1 MVISRRNF
9 LRRVGGGAAL
19 GAVAP
24 SLGGFAHADGCP
36 LSGSRHPGGPIFLD
50 RNENA
55 DGPSERVMGA
65 MRDRL
70 ARAHLFPRSDPDAL
84 GDQLALLHAVRP
96 DQVVLGCGSSDILR
110 MAAAAFLGPGTSLI
124 LSAPSFD
131 AIVQYARGAGADVSA
146 VPLTRQHAH
155 DLESMSHRTN
165 AATRLVYLCNPNNPT
180 GSLTPRGDLEAFIRR
195 LPAATHVVVDEAYHH
210 YVGGS
215 STYASF
221 IDHPLDDRRLI
232 VTRTFSK
239 IHGLAGLRIGYAI
252 AAPQTARR
260 LLSHRVED
268 GVNVVAAAAALAAL
282 DDPEYLRLSADRN
295 TDRREEFFNQANA
308 RMLRAI
314 DSHTNF
320 VMLNAGRPAGGVVE
334 HFKHNNILLP
344 PPFVPMRTHV
354 RVSLGTPPDMAE
366 FWRVWDLLPRHGMS

>member
-19 GAVAP
+19 GAVAA
-24 SLGGFAHADGCP
+24 SLGGFAHVDGCP
-36 LSGSRHPGGPIFLD
+36 LSGSRHPAGPIFLD

-180 GSLTPRGDLEAFIRR
+180 GSLTPRGDLI
-195 LPAATHVVVDEAYHH
+195 VD
-210 YVGGS
+210 V
-215 STYASF
+215 
-221 IDHPLDDRRLI
+221 
-232 VTRTFSK
+232 
-239 IHGLAGLRIGYAI
+239 
-252 AAPQTARR
+252 R
-260 LLSHRVED
+260 LLHRSPV
-268 GVNVVAAAAALAAL
+268 
-282 DDPEYLRLSADRN
+282 
-295 TDRREEFFNQANA
+295 
-308 RMLRAI
+308 
-314 DSHTNF
+314 
-320 VMLNAGRPAGGVVE
+320 GRPAPDRDPHLFKDPWTGGASDRLRDRRPA
-334 HFKHNNILLP
+334 NGAPTPLLSGRGWSERGGGRGRAG
-344 PPFVPMRTHV
+344 RT
-354 RVSLGTPPDMAE
+354 R
-366 FWRVWDLLPRHGMS
+366 